1 MCAPASAVV
10 LPPVRLPRVFRVMP
24 VNSKRE
30 QGKDAAV
37 SLPMFIFCWVSF
49 KQDKLRSVNFKK
61 AKYGSENIIPL
72 TKSANSIRYCGHV
85 P

>member
-1 MCAPASAVV
+1 M
-10 LPPVRLPRVFRVMP
+10 FRVMP

-37 SLPMFIFCWVSF
+37 SLPIFMFCWFSF
-49 KQDKLRSVNFKK
+49 EQDQLRSVNFKK

-72 TKSANSIRYCGHV
+72 TKSVNSIYRYYGHV